1 MDHGDYYYSFKD
13 AIKFHV
19 PSIQKEKKKQLSL
32 TPLTYS
38 GRVDILL

>member
-1 MDHGDYYYSFKD
+1 MDHGDLLPF
-13 AIKFHV
+13 
-19 PSIQKEKKKQLSL
+19 IQRRNQISRPLNTKREQKQLSL